1 MSSLLHHFY
10 HFKTISLKLSN
21 TPEVQTLRH
30 GFHNLGLPSTVSPIR
45 GSVCEGCVVERGG
58 PEVEWKLK
66 IK

>member
-10 HFKTISLKLSN
+10 HFRTTSLKMSN
-21 TPEVQTLRH
+21 TPEVQTLCH
-30 GFHNLGLPSTVSPIR
+30 GFHNLGLPATVSPIG
-45 GSVCEGCVVERGG
+45 GSVRERGVVERGG